1 LPEVPVLRVILTLA
15 LLLPLPAL
23 AERIMTPAEFETYAT
38 GKTIDYADD
47 FSVWGREEYLPNRR
61 VRFSFTDDECRFG
74 SWYAQDTQICFVYD
88 FDPDPK
94 CWTYFTDGKNV
105 TTVFEGDG
113 PGGTVSTALPTKEP
127 LVCLGPEVG
136 VSFTR

>member
-1 LPEVPVLRVILTLA
+1 MTRTFALILCLVPLA
-15 LLLPLPAL
+15 AQ
-23 AERIMTPAEFETYAT
+23 AERVMTPAEFEAYST
-38 GKTIDYADD
+38 GKTIDYEDD

-74 SWYAQDTQICFVYD
+74 TWYDQGDQVCFVYD
-88 FDPDPK
+88 DDPDPK

-105 TTVFEGDG
+105 TTVFENDG
-113 PGGTVSTALPTKEP
+113 PGGTISTARPTKEP

-136 VSFTR
+136 VSYRP

>member
-1 LPEVPVLRVILTLA
+1 MLRCVLILLGLA
-15 LLLPLPAL
+15 PLPAF
-23 AERIMTPAEFETYAT
+23 AERVMSPAEFETYST

-47 FSVWGREEYLPNRR
+47 FSTWGREEYLPGRR

-74 SWYAQDTQICFVYD
+74 SWYEQGDQVCFVYEL
-88 FDPDPK
+88 DPDPK
-94 CWTYFTDGKNV
+94 CWSYFTDGKNV

-113 PGGTVSTALPTKEP
+113 PGGTVSTARPTKEP

>member
-1 LPEVPVLRVILTLA
+1 MLRVVLTIA
-15 LLLPLPAL
+15 LLLPLPAW
-23 AERIMTPAEFETYAT
+23 AERVMTAAEFDDYAT

-47 FSVWGREEYLPNRR
+47 FSIWGREQYLPDRR

-74 SWYAQDTQICFVYD
+74 TWYDQGDQICFVYD
-88 FDPDPK
+88 NDPEPK
-94 CWTYFTDGKNV
+94 CWIYFTDGKNV
-105 TTVFEGDG
+105 TTIYQTDG
-113 PGGTVSTALPTKEP
+113 PGGRVSTARPTKEP